1 MLSGI
6 FSKLFD
12 HYVMWFCLMYSWPH
26 FWYQALET
34 RLTCSHE
41 RVKLVF
47 KLVLKTTKWREQIIP
62 IISWKKK
69 TLWRVFWRT
78 LNSSFLLQNLL
89 LKKTEPENVAELS
102 DEVLSRLGLT
112 TIGDHRVPCAN
123 TEKQHQS
130 APAAAFSEG
139 MALFI
144 RQTGSS
150 RTGGP
155 WWDKKTFFVKD
166 LESKFQ
172 LFSQQPSI

>member
-1 MLSGI
+1 MAGTDNSNYLMEEKNTMESI
-6 FSKLFD
+6 LKDLKLEF
-12 HYVMWFCLMYSWPH
+12 LI
-26 FWYQALET
+26 
-34 RLTCSHE
+34 
-41 RVKLVF
+41 
-47 KLVLKTTKWREQIIP
+47 TKFASEKNWA
-62 IISWKKK
+62 W
-69 TLWRVFWRT
+69 
-78 LNSSFLLQNLL
+78 
-89 LKKTEPENVAELS
+89 NVAELS

-144 RQTGSS
+144 RQSGSS

-155 WWDKKTFFVKD
+155 WWDKETFFVKD

-172 LFSQQPSI
+172 LFNQQPSI